1 MEFDD
6 RWIDNYEKDIRVQ
19 EKRMRI
25 VKVFYFYINGD
36 NEMKKVNQNS
46 IEIKDG
52 VLNRNELL
60 KLIVL
65 NRDELMKLIV
75 LNRQKHKLTQIL
87 KYIVTSVDENTDF
100 KTFMTP
106 NNLSDISFLDSP
118 KIFES
123 VNSLFFFFEEDEK
136 KLKQKGTRKV
146 VLHNTRN
153 TRRKAL
159 KANQQKE
166 L

>member
-6 RWIDNYEKDIRVQ
+6 SWIDNYEKDIRVQ

-25 VKVFYFYINGD
+25 VKVFYFYINSD

-52 VLNRNELL
+52 VLNRDELL

-65 NRDELMKLIV
+65 NRK
-75 LNRQKHKLTQIL
+75 KHKLTQIL

-136 KLKQKGTRKV
+136 KLKQKGTRKI
-146 VLHNTRN
+146 VLPNTRN

-159 KANQQKE
+159 KANQHKD

>member
-1 MEFDD
+1 
-6 RWIDNYEKDIRVQ
+6 
-19 EKRMRI
+19 
-25 VKVFYFYINGD
+25 
-36 NEMKKVNQNS
+36 
-46 IEIKDG
+46 
-52 VLNRNELL
+52 
-60 KLIVL
+60 
-65 NRDELMKLIV
+65 
-75 LNRQKHKLTQIL
+75 
-87 KYIVTSVDENTDF
+87 
-100 KTFMTP
+100 MTP

>member
-52 VLNRNELL
+52 
-60 KLIVL
+60 VL

>member
-6 RWIDNYEKDIRVQ
+6 RWIDNYEKDIRSQ

-52 VLNRNELL
+52 
-60 KLIVL
+60 VL

>member
-6 RWIDNYEKDIRVQ
+6 RWIDNYEKDIRSQ
-19 EKRMRI
+19 EKKMRT

-36 NEMKKVNQNS
+36 NEIKKVNQNS

-52 VLNRNELL
+52 
-60 KLIVL
+60 VL

>member
-52 VLNRNELL
+52 
-60 KLIVL
+60 VL

-159 KANQQKE
+159 KANQQKD

>member
-25 VKVFYFYINGD
+25 VKVFYFYINSD

-65 NRDELMKLIV
+65 NRK
-75 LNRQKHKLTQIL
+75 KHKLTQIL